1 MSSEHPPEHLNRPTR
16 TAPLRAADR
25 PPIVDLPAVVDAAAR
40 GDQEAWEALI
50 HQFSGLVASVTW
62 SYRLAAA
69 DAADVAQ
76 SVWLSLFENIGRI
89 RDPRALAGWIRTVTQ
104 NTCRRH
110 LRRAGRELPSVAHDV
125 DLAVPAEPVED
136 KLLEAQRKAALAR
149 ALRSLPSKQ
158 RSLMQVLIQDP
169 APSYEDASA
178 MLGMAI
184 GSVGPTRQR
193 SIDRLRS
200 HAELVAL

>member
-1 MSSEHPPEHLNRPTR
+1 MSSERMTDHLLR
-16 TAPLRAADR
+16 TTSNAARRAAER
-25 PPIVDLPAVVDAAAR
+25 PAVIDIAPVLEAAAA
-40 GDQEAWEALI
+40 GDPQAWETLI
-50 HQFSGLVASVTW
+50 HQFSGLITSVTW
-62 SYRLAAA
+62 SYHLSPA

-89 RDPRALAGWIRTVTQ
+89 REPQALAGWIRTVAQ
-104 NTCRRH
+104 NACRRL
-110 LRRAGRELPSVAHDV
+110 LRRAGRELPTIDV
-125 DLAVPAEPVED
+125 DMVEPPEPVED

-149 ALRSLPSKQ
+149 ALETLPVRQ

-169 APSYEDASA
+169 APSYEAASN

-200 HAELVAL
+200 HVELIAL

>member
-1 MSSEHPPEHLNRPTR
+1 MSSERMTDHLRR
-16 TAPLRAADR
+16 TTAVAARRAADR
-25 PPIVDLPAVVDAAAR
+25 PPVIDIAPVLEAAAA
-40 GDQEAWEALI
+40 GDHQAWETLI
-50 HQFSGLVASVTW
+50 HQFSGLITSVTW
-62 SYRLAAA
+62 SYHLTPA

-89 RDPRALAGWIRTVTQ
+89 REPQALAGWIRTVAQ
-104 NTCRRH
+104 NACRRL
-110 LRRAGRELPSVAHDV
+110 LRRAGRELPTIDV
-125 DLAVPAEPVED
+125 DMTEPPEPIED

-149 ALRSLPSKQ
+149 ALETLPVRQ

-169 APSYEDASA
+169 APSYEAAST

-193 SIDRLRS
+193 SIDRLRT
-200 HAELVAL
+200 HAELIAL

>member
-1 MSSEHPPEHLNRPTR
+1 MSNERMTEHLRR
-16 TAPLRAADR
+16 TTSDSARRAAER
-25 PPIVDLPAVVDAAAR
+25 PAVVDLAPVMAAAAA
-40 GDQEAWEALI
+40 GDQQAWETLI
-50 HQFSGLVASVTW
+50 HQFSGLISSVTW
-62 SYRLAAA
+62 SYHLSPA

-89 RDPRALAGWIRTVTQ
+89 REPQALGGWIRTVAQ
-104 NTCRRH
+104 NACRRL
-110 LRRAGRELPSVAHDV
+110 LRRAGRELPSVNV
-125 DLAVPAEPVED
+125 DMVEPPEAVED

-149 ALRSLPSKQ
+149 ALETLPLRQ
-158 RSLMQVLIQDP
+158 RTLMQVLIQDP
-169 APSYEDASA
+169 APSYEAAST

-200 HAELVAL
+200 HAELIAL

>member
-1 MSSEHPPEHLNRPTR
+1 MSSERMTDHLRR
-16 TAPLRAADR
+16 TTSATARHAADR
-25 PPIVDLPAVVDAAAR
+25 PPVVDIAPVMHAAAA
-40 GDQEAWEALI
+40 GDQQAWETLI
-50 HQFSGLVASVTW
+50 HQFSGLITSVTW
-62 SYRLAAA
+62 SYHLSPA

-89 RDPRALAGWIRTVTQ
+89 REPQALPGWIRTVAQ
-104 NTCRRH
+104 NACRRL
-110 LRRAGRELPSVAHDV
+110 LRRAGRELPSIDV
-125 DLAVPAEPVED
+125 DMTELPEPVED
-136 KLLEAQRKAALAR
+136 KLLEAQRKAALTR
-149 ALRSLPSKQ
+149 ALETLPTRQ

-169 APSYEDASA
+169 APSYQAVSN

-200 HAELVAL
+200 HAELIAL